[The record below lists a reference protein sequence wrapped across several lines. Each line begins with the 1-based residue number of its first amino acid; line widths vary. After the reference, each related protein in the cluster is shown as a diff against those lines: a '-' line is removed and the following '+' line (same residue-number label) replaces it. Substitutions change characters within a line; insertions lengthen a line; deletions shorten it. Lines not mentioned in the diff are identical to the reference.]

1 VTNGRG
7 GCGIARGSSF
17 EGEDRSERERV
28 KWGGRDI
35 ATAAGGGE
43 RRKKEKGE
51 GEEESEWR
59 G

>member
-1 VTNGRG
+1 LREKIGH
-7 GCGIARGSSF
+7 
-17 EGEDRSERERV
+17 RERV
-28 KWGGRDI
+28 EWGGRDI